1 MTTSCFKW
9 SHVTINRWS
18 FYKNI
23 TETKS
28 HLGGLFN
35 GIFVDAIPH
44 ENLLTGLQYTHRF
57 IHVLILQLLTYFV
70 SSFIYFS
77 PVHWLLQKTQVKNEL

>member
-1 MTTSCFKW
+1 MAF
-9 SHVTINRWS
+9 
-18 FYKNI
+18 
-23 TETKS
+23 
-28 HLGGLFN
+28 
-35 GIFVDAIPH
+35 IPH

-77 PVHWLLQKTQVKNEL
+77 PVHWLLQKTQVKNEP